1 MMNITKTILDRVL
14 AQDGNGGKRRVD
26 RRALTIGAV
35 AILVIFPLLPFID
48 NYWIDVGFYCGI
60 YALLGLSLN
69 IVLGEVGLFDLGHTG
84 FYAIGAYATAIL
96 NTQLHLPILLLL
108 PISALAAG
116 LFAWIVT
123 APVIHL
129 KGDYLCIVTIGL
141 GEIVRLTM
149 INNPLGLTGGP
160 NGINGID
167 TPVFIVPIISSRQFY
182 YLIWGIIAVIT
193 FALIRLQR
201 SRVGRAWNYIREDE
215 TAAEALG
222 VDVRH
227 YKLAAFV
234 IGAAIAG
241 VAGNVYASKQMSVS
255 PESFTFM
262 ESSLLFCIVL
272 LGGLGSIPG
281 TMLGAIA
288 ITIFPEI
295 FRPFAKYRLMFFGLA
310 LLFMMIFKP
319 AGILPRVRDSG
330 ETLRRALGGSKRR
343 GHGGAE
349 PGAGAEDA
357 GAGGAA
363 SDAAANPAAAASS
376 PAAAASVVGAE
387 LAAGE
392 PLLNVVDATLAFG
405 GVVAVAGM
413 NASIAKGKVTALI
426 GPNGAGKT
434 TLFNLITGIYKPQ
447 KGSILFKGEELAR
460 EVPHKIVAK
469 GIARTFQNIRIF
481 PSLTCLENVLC
492 GQHCRGKAEFFSS
505 ALRLPSQRKEE
516 AAMLEKAERCLAK
529 VGLADSADK
538 LASALPYGKRRYL
551 EIARALAV
559 EPDLIVLDEPSSGLN
574 DAETEDL
581 AKLLLVILGEGL
593 SILLIEHDMN
603 LVDMVSNHVIVMQS
617 GRKIAEGPMCD
628 IRQAPNVIEAYLG
641 SEED

>member
-1 MMNITKTILDRVL
+1 MNITKTLLDRISSAL
-14 AQDGNGGKRRVD
+14 PGDGKRRIN
-26 RRALTIGAV
+26 RKSLTIA
-35 AILVIFPLLPFID
+35 AIVFLGIFPLMPFID

-84 FYAIGAYATAIL
+84 FYAIGAYVTAIL
-96 NTQLHLPILLLL
+96 NTRFHIPILLLL
-108 PISALAAG
+108 PVSALVSG
-116 LFAWIVT
+116 LFAWLVT

-141 GEIVRLTM
+141 GEIIRLTM
-149 INNPLGLTGGP
+149 INNPFGMTGGP

-167 TPVFIVPIISSRQFY
+167 SPSFIFPIVSSRQFY
-182 YLIWGIIAVIT
+182 YLIWILIALIT
-193 FALIRLQR
+193 FGLIRLQR

-227 YKLAAFV
+227 YKLAAF
-234 IGAAIAG
+234 ILGAALAG
-241 VAGNVYASKQMSVS
+241 VAGNIYASKQMSVS

-281 TMLGAIA
+281 TMLGAMA

-310 LLFMMIFKP
+310 LLLMMIFRP
-319 AGILPRVRDSG
+319 AGFLPRVRDSG
-330 ETLRRALGGSKRR
+330 EALRRALGGKR
-343 GHGGAE
+343 GKHK
-349 PGAGAEDA
+349 
-357 GAGGAA
+357 
-363 SDAAANPAAAASS
+363 ASS
-376 PAAAASVVGAE
+376 PVRDGVPVGSSPDS
-387 LAAGE
+387 G
-392 PLLNVVDATLAFG
+392 PLVEVKDLSLSFG
-405 GVVAVAGM
+405 GVMAVSGM
-413 NASIAKGKVTALI
+413 NVTIEKGRITALI

-447 KGSILFKGEELAR
+447 TGSIRFKKEEISGEH
-460 EVPHKIVAK
+460 PHAIVKK

-481 PSLTCLENVLC
+481 PTLTCLENVLC
-492 GQHCRGKAEFFSS
+492 GQHCKGKAGFVGSI
-505 ALRLPSQRKEE
+505 LRLPSQRREE
-516 AAMLEKAERCLAK
+516 ESMLERADSCLER
-529 VGLADSADK
+529 VGLTESADR
-538 LASALPYGKRRYL
+538 LASSLPYGKRRYL

-559 EPDLIVLDEPSSGLN
+559 NPDLIVLDEPSSGLN

-581 AKLLLVILGEGL
+581 SHLLLSLLADGL

-603 LVDMVSNHVIVMQS
+603 LVDKVSDHVVVMQS
-617 GRKIAEGPMCD
+617 GRKIAEGAMCD
-628 IRQAPNVIEAYLG
+628 IRQNPLVIEAYLG
-641 SEED
+641 KEED